1 MAFRRSQPYASYDTS
16 WRTPVSPIVTGAHF
30 PRTSQV
36 SQLHDAEE
44 LREPFV
50 SPIMSRSPSVTSDR
64 FSTVSGLTSTTLF
77 QGSGNLQNINPQP
90 AYVAPFGASQV
101 VSEHHATGRR
111 ASSSEDEGARVD
123 KDDVK
128 FSAPALSLV
137 NAFLDYL
144 LLSFL
149 SSARSTSLYA
159 LKPAVTEVLRSRL
172 ARDAIVSAEEELQ
185 ELLGGGEEE
194 EEENT
199 KQNAAEHNRRWDLEL
214 VWKRTRLRV
223 MVYMRLGEME
233 DDDEERY
240 IKEEELFHGSERR
253 FSQTSGLVS
262 WAAAIFLTGVLEY
275 VAEQTLQVA
284 GAAAHTRT
292 KRQSRS
298 ASRVASP
305 DPSITVGSATGK
317 LQPVTVEEHDV
328 EKVALNSTIG
338 RLWRTWRKALRANA
352 AAANPS
358 SPTRRLT
365 RSGNEAFYPPMSTRR
380 GSPGMSKDSSP
391 TRGTAPPRVRLDE
404 VPELQYPEHVLASNI
419 PLPMGNS
426 RRDVDEIEVPG
437 LARDPDAPDQDDVS
451 SSVARRNSLTGPVSS
466 KTTDGLPTPDSSSIA
481 DNRELAEKPTL
492 TRKRSVS
499 VPTPARTPLPIEE
512 MPGAF
517 PQDIAE
523 EPEQRDEREEQKS
536 NADEMAPHKRAS
548 IDATAF
554 LDKTES
560 PSGSEVVPDSHGT
573 ELLGGAVAAASVA
586 AEAGGPAV
594 RSSKEHDRNHPDIS
608 TLNQS
613 NGKNVEE
620 LDKRKSL
627 MDMKDLIA
635 SDSESPPGPVLAR
648 EPSSDES
655 RKSSESKKSYTLR
668 KESVPHQSPATRQH
682 MPDNQSQPLDVVGNG
697 IGVAATSD
705 VVAGGG
711 AKRDARGPA
720 KRPSQLSLGTNSA
733 HRKGLDSSMVPDSP
747 SQNSPRNFLESRA
760 LASNSDL
767 PSSGGKLG
775 QPSPNEQTR
784 AAPTE
789 KVQKRRSIPGAAFT
803 SATASP
809 LAERNPHRQSWSSQL
824 QQQQDAGA
832 ARPVS
837 ISAFPGVPTGRHN
850 SIAQS
855 PDASIQEHPVV
866 QRMASLKCND
876 RKSSSADLDSDSGLT
891 SASIRGPQDFDM
903 FVQGGETVKYT
914 LTPEKVRESSV
925 QNGRAPP
932 SKRASGV
939 DLTSAPAASRNSA
952 IMNDT
957 RASRSQT
964 TVQTTSDDIDAELER
979 QTRLEKRRSVSKP
992 PLRNTSTHRRS
1003 GLMARE
1009 PQVVTEST
1017 RDFADFIRSTGPQS
1031 ESQEVRP
1038 VMNPASVSTT
1048 SLHSMR
1054 SAHINGS
1061 STSLSSSAISTD
1073 KGGRERA
1080 KSVPRARME
1089 SENIPPVP
1097 PMPTKASRTN
1107 MQARA
1112 ATGAG
1117 GSNADL
1123 IDFIRS
1129 GPEEEG
1135 QRRISRSVAPFRSTM
1150 DSDQFN
1156 EMGFQSASR
1165 PDLKLDTGGNDA
1177 SGSISSRSHRGST
1190 GRPPSSGMNT
1200 RAGAMLAA
1208 NADGTKSTPYDGR
1221 SQSRTGRSNGAAP
1234 ALPTDEGGAMPARK
1248 QHRNKDPY
1256 AIDYSD
1262 EDEDLLTALPKNN
1275 RQEESLADFLR
1286 NNEPPEDNAP
1296 RPLVNGGSARARQPM
1311 GRSNA
1316 SSMSSLRSAS
1326 ANDAARTKS
1335 MQNPGGP
1342 RPGYT
1347 PSMRS
1352 TASGSPARRPSRPSS
1367 QQGGASALPPMP
1379 GSKPRMEA
1387 KSPGATGKP
1396 PNTVGPDGQQRLGA
1410 FHKQSN
1416 TKDLADFLKNSGP
1429 EEDEKSAPAPSIGR
1443 QSKLNPRDA
1452 EKARKKAEKDSLKSQ
1467 DGKKP
1472 SFFGRLT
1479 GGKRKTWLNM
1489 P

>member
-1 MAFRRSQPYASYDTS
+1 
-16 WRTPVSPIVTGAHF
+16 
-30 PRTSQV
+30 
-36 SQLHDAEE
+36 
-44 LREPFV
+44 
-50 SPIMSRSPSVTSDR
+50 MSRSPSVTSDR

-111 ASSSEDEGARVD
+111 ASSSEDESARVD

-128 FSAPALSLV
+128 FSASALSLV

-149 SSARSTSLYA
+149 STARSTSLYA

-185 ELLGGGEEE
+185 ELLGGGEDE

-275 VAEQTLQVA
+275 VAEQTLQIA

-305 DPSITVGSATGK
+305 DPSITVGSAKGK

-352 AAANPS
+352 AATNPS

-365 RSGNEAFYPPMSTRR
+365 RSGNEAFYSPMSTRR
-380 GSPGMSKDSSP
+380 GSPGTAKDGSP
-391 TRGTAPPRVRLDE
+391 TRGAAPSRVQLDE

-426 RRDVDEIEVPG
+426 QRDVDEIEVPG
-437 LARDPDAPDQDDVS
+437 LARDPDAQDQEDIS
-451 SSVARRNSLTGPVSS
+451 NSAARRNSLTGPVSY
-466 KTTDGLPTPDSSSIA
+466 KTTEGLPTPDSSSVA
-481 DNRELAEKPTL
+481 ENRELAEKPPL

-523 EPEQRDEREEQKS
+523 EPERVDEREEQKS
-536 NADEMAPHKRAS
+536 HAEEMAPHKRAS
-548 IDATAF
+548 VDATA
-554 LDKTES
+554 LVDRTES
-560 PSGSEVVPDSHGT
+560 SSDSQMMPGPHGT

-608 TLNQS
+608 SLNQN

-627 MDMKDLIA
+627 MDVKDLIA
-635 SDSESPPGPVLAR
+635 SDSDSPPGAGLVLAR
-648 EPSSDES
+648 EPSSDGS

-668 KESVPHQSPATRQH
+668 KESVPRQSPATRQH
-682 MPDNQSQPLDVVGNG
+682 MPENHSQPSGVVSNG

-711 AKRDARGPA
+711 AKREARGPA

-733 HRKGLDSSMVPDSP
+733 HRKGLDSSTVPDSP
-747 SQNSPRNFLESRA
+747 SRNSPRNFLESRA
-760 LASNSDL
+760 LASTSDL
-767 PSSGGKLG
+767 ASPGGKIG

-824 QQQQDAGA
+824 QQQQQQQQDAGT

-837 ISAFPGVPTGRHN
+837 ISAFPGVPTGRQS

-855 PDASIQEHPVV
+855 PDAPIQEHPVV
-866 QRMASLKCND
+866 QRMASLKRND

-939 DLTSAPAASRNSA
+939 DLTSAPAGSRNSA

-957 RASRSQT
+957 RASRSQAT
-964 TVQTTSDDIDAELER
+964 GQTTSDEIDAELER
-979 QTRLEKRRSVSKP
+979 QTRLEKRRSISKP
-992 PLRNTSTHRRS
+992 PIRNTSTHRRS

-1009 PQVVTEST
+1009 PQVMTEST

-1031 ESQEVRP
+1031 QSQEVRP

-1061 STSLSSSAISTD
+1061 STSLSSSAVSTD

-1080 KSVPRARME
+1080 KSVPRARMA

-1097 PMPTKASRTN
+1097 PMPAKAGRTN

-1165 PDLKLDTGGNDA
+1165 PDLKLETGVSDA
-1177 SGSISSRSHRGST
+1177 PGSVSSRSLKGST
-1190 GRPPSSGMNT
+1190 GRPSSSGMNT
-1200 RAGAMLAA
+1200 RAGALLAA
-1208 NADGTKSTPYDGR
+1208 NADGTKHSPYDGQ
-1221 SQSRTGRSNGAAP
+1221 SQSRSGRSNGPAP
-1234 ALPTDEGGAMPARK
+1234 ALPTDEGGTMPARK

-1296 RPLVNGGSARARQPM
+1296 RPIMNGNSARLRQPM
-1311 GRSNA
+1311 GKSNA

-1352 TASGSPARRPSRPSS
+1352 TASGSPARRSSRPSS

-1379 GSKPRMEA
+1379 GSKPQMEA
-1387 KSPGATGKP
+1387 KTPGATGKP
-1396 PNTVGPDGQQRLGA
+1396 PNSIGPDGQQRLGA

-1416 TKDLADFLKNSGP
+1416 TKELADFLKNSGP
-1429 EEDEKSAPAPSIGR
+1429 EEDDKSAPAPSIGR

-1452 EKARKKAEKDSLKSQ
+1452 EKARKKAEKDSLKTQ

-1472 SFFGRLT
+1472 GFFGRLT

>member
-1 MAFRRSQPYASYDTS
+1 
-16 WRTPVSPIVTGAHF
+16 
-30 PRTSQV
+30 
-36 SQLHDAEE
+36 
-44 LREPFV
+44 
-50 SPIMSRSPSVTSDR
+50 MSRSPSVTSDR

-101 VSEHHATGRR
+101 VTEHHATGRR
-111 ASSSEDEGARVD
+111 TSSSEDESARVD

-149 SSARSTSLYA
+149 STARSTSLYA

-172 ARDAIVSAEEELQ
+172 ARDAIISAEEELQ
-185 ELLGGGEEE
+185 ELLGGGEDE

-305 DPSITVGSATGK
+305 DPSTTVGSAKGK
-317 LQPVTVEEHDV
+317 LQPVTVEEYDV

-365 RSGNEAFYPPMSTRR
+365 RSGNEAFYSPMSTRR
-380 GSPGMSKDSSP
+380 GSPGMAKDGSP
-391 TRGTAPPRVRLDE
+391 TRGAATPRVRLDE

-437 LARDPDAPDQDDVS
+437 LARDPDAQDQDDVPNS
-451 SSVARRNSLTGPVSS
+451 AARRNSLTGPVSY
-466 KTTDGLPTPDSSSIA
+466 KTTDGLPTPDSSSITE
-481 DNRELAEKPTL
+481 NRELTERPPL

-523 EPEQRDEREEQKS
+523 EPEQGNEREEQKS
-536 NADEMAPHKRAS
+536 NAHEMAPHKRAS
-548 IDATAF
+548 IDATA
-554 LDKTES
+554 LLENMES
-560 PSGSEVVPDSHGT
+560 SRESEVAPDPHGT

-608 TLNQS
+608 TLTQS
-613 NGKNVEE
+613 NGKDVEE

-635 SDSESPPGPVLAR
+635 SDSDSSPGPGLVLAR

-668 KESVPHQSPATRQH
+668 KESVPRQSPATRQH
-682 MPDNQSQPLDVVGNG
+682 MPENQSQSSDVVGNG

-711 AKRDARGPA
+711 ARRDARGPG

-760 LASNSDL
+760 LASNSDI
-767 PSSGGKLG
+767 PSSGGKFG
-775 QPSPNEQTR
+775 HPSPNEQTR

-824 QQQQDAGA
+824 QQQPDVGT

-837 ISAFPGVPTGRHN
+837 ISAFTGVPTGRQA

-866 QRMASLKCND
+866 QRMASLKRND
-876 RKSSSADLDSDSGLT
+876 RKSGSADLDSDSGLT
-891 SASIRGPQDFDM
+891 SASIRGPQDFDT

-939 DLTSAPAASRNSA
+939 DLTSAPAGSRNST
-952 IMNDT
+952 IMNDK
-957 RASRSQT
+957 RASRSRMT
-964 TVQTTSDDIDAELER
+964 DQTTSDEIDAELER
-979 QTRLEKRRSVSKP
+979 QTRLEKRRSISKP

-1009 PQVVTEST
+1009 PQVMTEST
-1017 RDFADFIRSTGPQS
+1017 RDFADFIRSTGPQT

-1061 STSLSSSAISTD
+1061 STSLSSSAVSTD

-1097 PMPTKASRTN
+1097 PMPAKAGRKN

-1112 ATGAG
+1112 ATGAA

-1156 EMGFQSASR
+1156 EIGFQSASR
-1165 PDLKLDTGGNDA
+1165 PDLKLDTNMSDA
-1177 SGSISSRSHRGST
+1177 PGSISSRSRKGST
-1190 GRPPSSGMNT
+1190 GRPSSSGMNT

-1208 NADGTKSTPYDGR
+1208 NADGTKVSSYDGQ
-1221 SQSRTGRSNGAAP
+1221 SQSRTGKSNGAAP
-1234 ALPTDEGGAMPARK
+1234 ALPTDEGGTMPTRK

-1275 RQEESLADFLR
+1275 RQEESLADFLK

-1296 RPLVNGGSARARQPM
+1296 RPLMNGGSARLRQSM
-1311 GRSNA
+1311 GKSNA
-1316 SSMSSLRSAS
+1316 SSMSSLRSAN
-1326 ANDAARTKS
+1326 ANDAARTRS
-1335 MQNPGGP
+1335 MQNLGGP
-1342 RPGYT
+1342 RPGYSA
-1347 PSMRS
+1347 SMRS
-1352 TASGSPARRPSRPSS
+1352 TASGSPARRPSS

-1396 PNTVGPDGQQRLGA
+1396 PNSVGPDGQQRLGA

-1443 QSKLNPRDA
+1443 QSKLNPKDA
-1452 EKARKKAEKDSLKSQ
+1452 EKARKKAEKDSLKAQ
-1467 DGKKP
+1467 DGRKP